1 MDFTTFEDFNYL
13 FEDDPSQ
20 NGIQNYFYAVV
31 DEFWNTL
38 DHEAYHYVV
47 SGLSVSLTSQSNQFE
62 AAIAD
67 LIDYDWIF
75 TQSAANT
82 NSPGNAFGD
91 TLPNVITVGAYN
103 TDSSGYWLGSNYDD
117 YLEIDLYAD
126 GYVENPEWDDG
137 WNFGTSFATP
147 VVAAEINNLFI
158 ELSNEV
164 DLSDTE
170 TVDLTDNQ
178 YAEISERMI
187 YEISD
192 AVDIYFSDIEEPFRV
207 NVLSDTL
214 DGLDWEYL
222 QPISIPF
229 SLPDSNIIFR
239 KSRVSQSISN

>member
-1 MDFTTFEDFNYL
+1 MEEYYYDYNRIESLLPYQASSDLVGHGDWVLKAFCDQLADPSRTEILAIDMDFTTFEDFNYL

-20 NGIQNYFYAVV
+20 NGIQNYFNAVV

-126 GYVENPEWDDG
+126 GYVEN
-137 WNFGTSFATP
+137 
-147 VVAAEINNLFI
+147 
-158 ELSNEV
+158 
-164 DLSDTE
+164 
-170 TVDLTDNQ
+170 
-178 YAEISERMI
+178 
-187 YEISD
+187 
-192 AVDIYFSDIEEPFRV
+192 
-207 NVLSDTL
+207 
-214 DGLDWEYL
+214 L
-222 QPISIPF
+222 QMG
-229 SLPDSNIIFR
+229 
-239 KSRVSQSISN
+239 

>member
-47 SGLSVSLTSQSNQFE
+47 VVSVSLTSQSNQFE

-67 LIDYDWIF
+67 LIDYGWF

-103 TDSSGYWLGSNYDD
+103 TDSSDTGWVQIVTITLKLIYMQTAMSRTRNGMM
-117 YLEIDLYAD
+117 D
-126 GYVENPEWDDG
+126 GILAP
-137 WNFGTSFATP
+137 
-147 VVAAEINNLFI
+147 
-158 ELSNEV
+158 LSRPQ
-164 DLSDTE
+164 LW
-170 TVDLTDNQ
+170 
-178 YAEISERMI
+178 
-187 YEISD
+187 
-192 AVDIYFSDIEEPFRV
+192 P
-207 NVLSDTL
+207 
-214 DGLDWEYL
+214 
-222 QPISIPF
+222 P
-229 SLPDSNIIFR
+229 
-239 KSRVSQSISN
+239 K